1 MHSTHETFR
10 EASLSLAVASL
21 PTWIVAVLFILV
33 LPVAVVGVQ
42 IGIRRRW
49 PALAEGRHNEVA
61 GFLIAVV
68 GVIYAVL
75 LAFVV
80 IVSWEKFNDAES
92 ITGQEASVLR
102 SMYRDAAQL
111 PPPASTGLRALVVEY
126 ADDVAHGEWAIMAE
140 GSASDPHVTGV
151 LDRMSSTLGSVVP
164 PTAPAPAF
172 VQSEIERLDQLVS
185 LRSQRLDFVDQGLP
199 GVLWVALFLG
209 AVVTIGFA
217 MIFGLQRA
225 GLHLLMVGSLASLVG
240 VLLFVITVIDF
251 PFQGSVRVE
260 PHAMERVLSD
270 LSR

>member
-1 MHSTHETFR
+1 
-10 EASLSLAVASL
+10 
-21 PTWIVAVLFILV
+21 
-33 LPVAVVGVQ
+33 
-42 IGIRRRW
+42 
-49 PALAEGRHNEVA
+49 VA

-102 SMYRDAAQL
+102 SMYRDAAEL
-111 PPPASTGLRALVVEY
+111 PPPASTTMRALVLEY
-126 ADDVAHGEWAIMAE
+126 ADDVAHREWAIMAE

-151 LDRMSSTLGSVVP
+151 LDRMSATLGTVA
-164 PTAPAPAF
+164 TAPAPAF
-172 VQSEIERLDQLVS
+172 VPSEIDRLDQLVA
-185 LRSQRLDFVDQGLP
+185 LRSQRLDYVDQGLP
-199 GVLWVALFLG
+199 GVLWVALLLG
-209 AVVTIGFA
+209 AVVTVGFA

-225 GLHLLMVGSLASLVG
+225 GLHLLMVGSLAALIG

-270 LSR
+270 LPG